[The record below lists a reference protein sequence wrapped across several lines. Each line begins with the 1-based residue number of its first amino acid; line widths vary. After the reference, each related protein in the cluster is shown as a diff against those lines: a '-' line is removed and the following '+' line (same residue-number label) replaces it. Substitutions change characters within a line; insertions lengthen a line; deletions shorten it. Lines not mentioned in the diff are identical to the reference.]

1 MKRYVGVALLCG
13 LWAGAVSAEV
23 YENQSYIDRPE
34 SQKWFVYLDFNLDMY
49 SDLYVAS
56 LDLGKDN
63 TLLATAF
70 DYDNAVDIVSR
81 TNNFRIGVANNF
93 IDKEDEGTMAWYF
106 GAGSSNT
113 NIDDLFPGGSI
124 GAKGWGLEG
133 GIQGD
138 LFKFGSLLDKGV
150 EIDCSLDLTMATG
163 DSNGIVDGSYDIMAG
178 TLNAAA
184 YYKAKVSL
192 QDTEDT
198 FVYIGGKV
206 AYTSVQLSIDLDT
219 PDGDSGTGDYALT
232 NQGINQVFLV
242 LGTKFCWE
250 ANRSTA
256 DVRITGSLDGSYTVG
271 VRLLQ
276 TF

>member
-1 MKRYVGVALLCG
+1 MNRYVGVAMLCG
-13 LWAGAVSAEV
+13 LLASAVSAEV

-34 SQKWFVYLDFNLDMY
+34 IQKWFVYLDFSLDMY

-56 LDLGKDN
+56 LDVKDS
-63 TLLATAF
+63 TFAIPKAPF
-70 DYDNAVDIVSR
+70 AYDNDLDILSR
-81 TNNFRIGVANNF
+81 TNNFRIGVADNF
-93 IDKEDEGTMAWYF
+93 IDNEDQGTMAWYF

-113 NIDDLFPGGSI
+113 NIDLFSTGSI

-138 LFKFGSLLDKGV
+138 LFKFGSQLDKGV
-150 EIDCSLDLTMATG
+150 EIDCSLELTKATG
-163 DSNGIVDGSYDIMAG
+163 DRNGVVDETYDIMAG

-192 QDTEDT
+192 EDTADT

-206 AYTSVQLSIDLDT
+206 AYTSVQLSLDLDAAS
-219 PDGDSGTGDYALT
+219 GSGTGDYVLT
-232 NQGINQVFLV
+232 NQSLNQVFMV
-242 LGTKFCWE
+242 LGTKFYWE
-250 ANRSTA
+250 SNRSTA
-256 DVRITGSLDGSYTVG
+256 DIRFTGSLDGSYSIG